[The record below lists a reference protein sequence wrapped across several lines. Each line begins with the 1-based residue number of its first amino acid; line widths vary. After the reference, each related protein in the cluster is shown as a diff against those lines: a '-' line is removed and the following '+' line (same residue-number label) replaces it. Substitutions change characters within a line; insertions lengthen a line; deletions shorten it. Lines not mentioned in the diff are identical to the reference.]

1 MAFRP
6 LRSRLAIRKE
16 KDVVTEAR
24 HRLERVRLKGLSA
37 RQEKR
42 HDGGP
47 RLDVLD
53 SVRGDPEAHAS
64 SAFGDGRIHF
74 GLQLDDAGDEETVP
88 SAPRE
93 QRPAVNL
100 EPVRH
105 ISDGEATKADDP
117 PLFVRVGEALE
128 IDRKSVV

>member
-47 RLDVLD
+47 RMDALE
-53 SVRGDPEAHAS
+53 SARREPGAHAT

-74 GLQLDDAGDEETVP
+74 CLHVDDAGDEESVP
-88 SAPRE
+88 RAPRE
-93 QRPAVNL
+93 QRSAANL
-100 EPVRH
+100 EPV
-105 ISDGEATKADDP
+105 P
-117 PLFVRVGEALE
+117 
-128 IDRKSVV
+128 